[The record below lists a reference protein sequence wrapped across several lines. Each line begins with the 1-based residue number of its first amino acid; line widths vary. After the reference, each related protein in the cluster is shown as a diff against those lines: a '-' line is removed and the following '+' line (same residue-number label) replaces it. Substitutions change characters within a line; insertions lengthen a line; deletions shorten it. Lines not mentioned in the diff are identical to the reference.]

1 MCDLGSLVTILRA
14 SQYYGSI
21 IGIGFG
27 HAAFFTLPFSM
38 AFLSFF
44 TLILCFL
51 LAVGYC
57 IAHHHTASSL
67 YNLQLDIPYSGHNL
81 FIDSI
86 TPYSDITMSSTIS
99 KDIPSMMP
107 PPLPSPKSFTSDGMA
122 LRSLKRLSLKSV
134 PKLDRDLS
142 PTQYSPFTQQSDSTR
157 DTFTI
162 LNDLPSRRSSISTEP
177 NTFLTALAAQE
188 RKVLELK
195 EELHKAESDL
205 EHLKKQ
211 WAIHEASKKKDEM
224 RHIEKLRPLAS
235 PISPFTPEHEKHTA
249 QSLDQA
255 RHKAGYVKTKQPQGK
270 VFSGSRHIRTLSLLS
285 PTSHE
290 SDQTNCPRDM
300 NRSKDSMN
308 QRVKILARSATVSD
322 VTSPTSSSPY
332 KSILS
337 STQHSKGFPKDDLV
351 NTGKQLVGDLRE
363 GIWTFIED
371 LRQATVGDE
380 AVNNVRSKQVGGEA
394 VRPLVIKKG
403 NASKS
408 QVPSRI
414 FSVPM
419 LDKSIGAQNVP
430 IHKSPTFNEGAGSST
445 NTISDDAV
453 LDDEGWGNWESP
465 PAKASSPDSNTS
477 TDFETPNSSV
487 LTDGSVRTS
496 IR

>member
-1 MCDLGSLVTILRA
+1 
-14 SQYYGSI
+14 
-21 IGIGFG
+21 
-27 HAAFFTLPFSM
+27 M
-38 AFLSFF
+38 AFLSYI
-44 TLILCFL
+44 TLILCVL

-67 YNLQLDIPYSGHNL
+67 SNPQLDIPYSGHNL
-81 FIDSI
+81 FIDTI
-86 TPYSDITMSSTIS
+86 TPYSDITMSSTII
-99 KDIPSMMP
+99 KDIPSMLP
-107 PPLPSPKSFTSDGMA
+107 PPLPSPKSSTSDGMA
-122 LRSLKRLSLKSV
+122 LRSLKRLSLKSM
-134 PKLDRDLS
+134 PKLDHDMS
-142 PTQYSPFTQQSDSTR
+142 PTRYSPFTQQSDSTGDSFR
-157 DTFTI
+157 GP
-162 LNDLPSRRSSISTEP
+162 NDLPSRRSSISTEP

-205 EHLKKQ
+205 EQLKKQ

-235 PISPFTPEHEKHTA
+235 PIRAFTPEHEEHTA
-249 QSLDQA
+249 RSLDQA
-255 RHKAGYVKTKQPQGK
+255 RHNAGYVKIKQPQGK

-290 SDQTNCPRDM
+290 SDQTKWPRDR

-308 QRVKILARSATVSD
+308 QRVKIPARSATVSN
-322 VTSPTSSSPY
+322 VTSPTPSSPR
-332 KSILS
+332 KPILL
-337 STQHSKGFPKDDLV
+337 STQYSKGFPKDDLV

-380 AVNNVRSKQVGGEA
+380 AVSNVRSKQVGGEP
-394 VRPLVIKKG
+394 VGPLIVKKG

-419 LDKSIGAQNVP
+419 LDKSIGSQNLP
-430 IHKSPTFNEGAGSST
+430 IHKSPTSSEGSGSSA
-445 NTISDDAV
+445 NTASDDAV
-453 LDDEGWGNWESP
+453 LDDDGWGNWESP
-465 PAKASSPDSNTS
+465 PTKASSPDWNMS

-487 LTDGSVRTS
+487 LIDGSVRTS